1 MDYAIPIGQLAWFIV
16 FLLAIGAGIYLIL
29 TLRNLNG
36 LIRDVGALVHKNR
49 EHLDRSAADLPVI
62 TANAVVIS
70 QELRTQVTDMGDS
83 LDQVSDSVTDTAE
96 TVHKTA
102 EEVSTYAF
110 LISDVIKAGVDL
122 FSSGDR
128 RR

>member
-1 MDYAIPIGQLAWFIV
+1 MDYAIPIDQLAWFIV

-36 LIRDVGALVHKNR
+36 LIRDVGSLIHKNR
-49 EHLDRSAADLPVI
+49 GNLDRSAADLPII
-62 TANAVVIS
+62 TGNAVVIS

-83 LDQVSDSVTDTAE
+83 IDQVSDSVTDTAE
-96 TVHKTA
+96 AVNKTA
-102 EEVSTYAF
+102 EEFSTYAVI
-110 LISDVIKAGVDL
+110 LSDVIKAGVDL
-122 FSSGDR
+122 FSNSDR

>member
-1 MDYAIPIGQLAWFIV
+1 MDYAIPVDQLAWFIV
-16 FLLAIGAGIYLIL
+16 FLLAIGAGIYLFL

-49 EHLDRSAADLPVI
+49 EHLDRSAADLPKI
-62 TANAVVIS
+62 TANAVIIS
-70 QELRTQVTDMGDS
+70 QELRTQVTDMGES

-96 TVHKTA
+96 TVHQTA
-102 EEVSTYAF
+102 EEVSTYAL
-110 LISDVIKAGVDL
+110 LISDVIKAGIDL
-122 FSSGDR
+122 FANSDR